1 MPIDWQGCARLA
13 GAGPLRHRPIYLR
26 LVARAPRIQI
36 AGGLYHVTTRAK
48 SEIFLDDD
56 DRTSFLATL
65 RHVIRRHGWIC
76 HSYCLLSTHY
86 HVLVS
91 TPNPDLPEGMQRL
104 NGRYAQG
111 FNDRYLDFGHVFS
124 GRYYSVLVESEG
136 HLLELVRYLA
146 LNPVRAGICRTP
158 RSWRWSSY
166 ASALGLRPVQSFLSL
181 DWVLSLFGQDLERAR
196 ERLREFVER

>member
-1 MPIDWQGCARLA
+1 MSRLA
-13 GAGPLRHRPIYLR
+13 DVGLLRLLPIYLH
-26 LVARAPRIQI
+26 LVARAPRNQV
-36 AGGLYHVTTRAK
+36 AGGLYHITTRAK
-48 SEIFLDDD
+48 GEIFLDDD

-65 RHVIRRHGWIC
+65 RHVVRRHEWIC

-86 HVLVS
+86 HLLVS
-91 TPNPDLPEGMQRL
+91 TPNPDLAAGMQRL

-146 LNPVRAGICRTP
+146 LNPVRAGICRTA
-158 RSWRWSSY
+158 RSWRWTSY
-166 ASALGLRPVQSFLSL
+166 PAALGLRPVPGFLTL

-196 ERLREFVER
+196 ERLREFVES